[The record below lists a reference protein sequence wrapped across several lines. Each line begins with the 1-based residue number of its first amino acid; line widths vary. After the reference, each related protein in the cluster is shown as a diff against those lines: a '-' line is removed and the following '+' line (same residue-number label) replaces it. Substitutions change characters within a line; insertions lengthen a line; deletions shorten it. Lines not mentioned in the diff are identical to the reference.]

1 MAIYSLFKKKEK
13 KNNSPSRIENI
24 NLLNGIKEWMKNID
38 TEEYWKNRT
47 PEIIDMQL
55 NNESTLKFC
64 DIDNDTKFEVFDK
77 FFKTL
82 TTFPFMEKRHEANEL
97 YIKAAEQFGFKKLI
111 MHNFF
116 DIFKTAKYHMVNK
129 TPSPANKDDKTEKKK
144 LGPMDVTYH
153 TSNEI
158 PSWVND
164 VNIENKDLTGSSNV
178 IIDNIEVSPS
188 LKRSKELLD
197 KLNMKDKHGDFKTEC
212 IKFQNELRSESEKI
226 ASMTESFI
234 ERVNKY
240 MNDTNVL

>member
-1 MAIYSLFKKKEK
+1 MRIFSLFKKK
-13 KNNSPSRIENI
+13 KNNPSLVI
-24 NLLNGIKEWMKNID
+24 
-38 TEEYWKNRT
+38 
-47 PEIIDMQL
+47 
-55 NNESTLKFC
+55 
-64 DIDNDTKFEVFDK
+64 
-77 FFKTL
+77 
-82 TTFPFMEKRHEANEL
+82 
-97 YIKAAEQFGFKKLI
+97 
-111 MHNFF
+111 
-116 DIFKTAKYHMVNK
+116 
-129 TPSPANKDDKTEKKK
+129 KDDKTEKKK

-212 IKFQNELRSESEKI
+212 IRFQNELRNESEKI